1 MSDTKKKNYPI
12 SISVH
17 GSPFDRG
24 GADYYYSRGRNP
36 HYYPNGTYHEPRI
49 EHKDMSQ
56 EQVNEYNE
64 GYDEAQ
70 KLGFK
75 KEY

>member
-1 MSDTKKKNYPI
+1 MKMTKEKPA
-12 SISVH
+12 H

-24 GADYYYSRGRNP
+24 GADYYYQRGRNP
-36 HYYPNGTYHEPRI
+36 HYYPNGTYNEPRI
-49 EHKDMSQ
+49 ELKDMS
-56 EQVNEYNE
+56 EDQVNEYNE

-70 KLGFK
+70 KRGFK